1 MQILLDLCI
10 AIIVAA
16 FIAGTFRFWM
26 RRTDGAVGPAIVAT
40 VLSAV
45 VTGLC
50 YFAALK
56 GEEAKENERGQ
67 GFLPAKR
74 SVISSPKEEIE
85 T

>member
-16 FIAGTFRFWM
+16 FITGTFRFWL

-40 VLSAV
+40 VLSAI

-56 GEEAKENERGQ
+56 DQEAKEKVSGQ
-67 GFLPAKR
+67 GFPPANK
-74 SVISSPKEEIE
+74 SIILSTKEEIE